1 MRASERYPGRKWIT
15 KTKRHGTQR
24 GDGRRRNAAW
34 HDHHHRRRLRVRLRR
49 RLRRRPGTNEAGR
62 QSVAVF
68 GTRSE
73 GSALPGFETLRAQRR
88 ELHAAL
94 SLCLYCR
101 VHRPIAEFADDT
113 RRPLTPPRRFN
124 LAARSISLL
133 LCTFDRMQFPFLLL
147 PGKTDKNVFE
157 TKRDGH
163 GFVTWKS
170 FAAVDS

>member
-1 MRASERYPGRKWIT
+1 MDFDSMRASERYPGRKWIT

-34 HDHHHRRRLRVRLRR
+34 HDHHHRRRLRV

-147 PGKTDKNVFE
+147 PGKTGKTFSRRNE
-157 TKRDGH
+157 TG
-163 GFVTWKS
+163 TAS
-170 FAAVDS
+170 